1 MEDFLQ
7 KIWHAKTWFIATLIL
22 TYCLSGISSSLSEI
36 RKTAKNQLD
45 HSILLDDTG
54 PEQKLQLK
62 IIDLYKESHTDLGPI
77 LLYYKSLENKEHIN
91 KEEQNTGRNYAA
103 KTVEKLRIN
112 YASSAGIRLACSE
125 CRSLHKELLSGMSLT
140 TEVAIGFSDFFE
152 NPNSKNAK
160 LKLSNIY
167 NENLNKNYSIAS
179 TVIPAFSRQLK
190 IEIIEIEKNIVDLH
204 HLNFI
209 AYEILIYALYILA
222 FTITA
227 IWKYTQFK
235 LKNTRTTNQKLL
247 P

>member
-125 CRSLHKELLSGMSLT
+125 CRSR
-140 TEVAIGFSDFFE
+140 VAIWLPPST
-152 NPNSKNAK
+152 NPRG
-160 LKLSNIY
+160 
-167 NENLNKNYSIAS
+167 IAS
-179 TVIPAFSRQLK
+179 ARSTCVRVGATPAARPRYSR
-190 IEIIEIEKNIVDLH
+190 
-204 HLNFI
+204 
-209 AYEILIYALYILA
+209 
-222 FTITA
+222 
-227 IWKYTQFK
+227 W
-235 LKNTRTTNQKLL
+235 
-247 P
+247 